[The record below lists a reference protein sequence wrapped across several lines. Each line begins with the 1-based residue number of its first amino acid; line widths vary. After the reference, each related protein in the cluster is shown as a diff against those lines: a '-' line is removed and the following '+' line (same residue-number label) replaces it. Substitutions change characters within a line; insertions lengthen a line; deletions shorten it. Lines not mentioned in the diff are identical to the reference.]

1 MKISFFVPVAL
12 ILIVTVV
19 NTPALAQ
26 SRPTTSQSANNQ
38 EEKINNIKELMAITG
53 EEKLSQQI
61 RTQLINGMR
70 SQVPQVPQEFWNT
83 LAEEMDSDSDKMK
96 NQIIAIY
103 SKYFTNEDIKE
114 LIAFYKTPLG
124 RKVTNVL
131 PQVTR
136 ESGEVGQR
144 YGIAAGKRALQR
156 LEAEGYMRSR

>member
-1 MKISFFVPVAL
+1 MNFFVSAAL

-19 NTPALAQ
+19 NAPALAQ
-26 SRPTTSQSANNQ
+26 SRPATSQPANNQ
-38 EEKINNIKELMAITG
+38 EEKINNIKELMTITG

-61 RTQLINGMR
+61 RTQLLNGLK
-70 SQVPQVPQEFWNT
+70 SQLPQVPQEFWNT
-83 LAEEMDSDSDKMK
+83 LAEEIDSDSDKMK
-96 NQIIAIY
+96 NQFIAIY
-103 SKYFTNEDIKE
+103 SKYFSNENIKE

-131 PQVTR
+131 PQVMR
-136 ESGEVGQR
+136 ESVEVGQL

>member
-1 MKISFFVPVAL
+1 MKISFFVSVAL
-12 ILIVTVV
+12 ILMVPVV
-19 NTPALAQ
+19 NVPVLAQ
-26 SRPTTSQSANNQ
+26 SRPATSQPANNQ
-38 EEKINNIKELMAITG
+38 EKINNIKELMAITG

-61 RTQLINGMR
+61 RTQLINGMK
-70 SQVPQVPQEFWNT
+70 SQLPQVPQEFWNT
-83 LAEEMDSDSDKMK
+83 LAEEIDSDSDKMK

-114 LIAFYKTPLG
+114 LIAFHKTPLG

-136 ESGEVGQR
+136 ESVEVGQR

-156 LEAEGYMRSR
+156 LESEGYMRGR